1 MPAAR
6 DQRLH
11 DIIASL
17 GPTHADSVRRVDA
30 LATLLDSSIPI
41 PGTSR
46 TVGLDAVLGLLP
58 GIGDAVSAA
67 LSSYI
72 IWEAK
77 RLGLPRWKI
86 ARMMSNVAVDTV
98 VGIVPFAGDLF
109 DAAFKSN
116 RRNIKIILDHLAS
129 TGQAGS
135 GVIKADYRRLDE
147 AGMRDVTPARPAPRA
162 HPRKETIR

>member
-41 PGTSR
+41 PGTNR
-46 TVGLDAVLGLLP
+46 TVGLDAVFGLVP
-58 GIGDAVSAA
+58 VFGDAISAA

-86 ARMMSNVAVDTV
+86 ARMVSNVAVDTV
-98 VGIVPFAGDLF
+98 VGVVPFVGDLF
-109 DAAFKSN
+109 DAAYKSN

-129 TGQAGS
+129 TGQAKP
-135 GVIKADYRRLDE
+135 GVIEGSYRRLDE
-147 AGMRDVTPARPAPRA
+147 TGLRDVTSGKSTPGAQ
-162 HPRKETIR
+162 PRKETIR